1 LLNINQFSHFLT
13 SRLCKKF
20 ATQWQAHHT
29 YYVATL
35 PCKI

>member
-1 LLNINQFSHFLT
+1 MHILTNFHNFFT
-13 SRLCKKF
+13 SRLLEKF
-20 ATQWQAHHT
+20 AIQRHAHRT